1 MLADDVL
8 AAAGGI
14 DDRLYRG
21 AFTALAGRVRAAQRF
36 DLSPEVMQSARTI
49 SYSPIGA
56 QLRALPLCKLPFE
69 RTWFEWPASFAGIP
83 SERTDTYAPVPKR
96 MGALVETDA
105 SLQRGS
111 IAYAWLHPDQG
122 VNLCPLAVTFDWRA
136 DAEPVADLA
145 NHARWHV
152 NATDEQWAELAAKYA
167 RVGNSRREDV
177 VTENMRFGVIVWPP
191 MQGFVDVASRKASA
205 LQLLM
210 DASIKDIEGEAPMLR
225 AAIMLLNSRN
235 LAEHEPKPAP
245 PKLNAARARRGKP
258 PLLGYTHVRV
268 RLTRALAARAGMAAD
283 ARQPSRLH
291 LVRGHFKIRKSGVY
305 WWSPFARGTPD
316 PAHPI
321 ERQQRHVAM

>member
-8 AAAGGI
+8 AAAGTL

-21 AFTALAGRVRAAQRF
+21 AFTAFAGQVRAAQRF

-49 SYSPIGA
+49 SYSPIGG
-56 QLRALPLCKLPFE
+56 QLRALAMCKLPFE
-69 RTWFEWPASFAGIP
+69 RTWFEWPANFAGIP
-83 SERTDTYAPVPKR
+83 SVRADTYAPVPKR
-96 MGALVETDA
+96 MGALVETDP

-122 VNLCPLAVTFDWRA
+122 VNLCPLLVTFDWRA
-136 DAEPVADLA
+136 DGEAVPDLSQA
-145 NHARWHV
+145 ARWHV
-152 NATDEQWAELAAKYA
+152 NATDEQWAELAAKYP

-177 VTENMRFGVIVWPP
+177 VADNMRFGVIVNPI
-191 MQGFVDVASRKASA
+191 MQRFVDIAQRKPDAFK
-205 LQLLM
+205 LLM
-210 DASIKDIEGEAPMLR
+210 NAAIADIEGEAPMLR
-225 AAIMLLNSRN
+225 AAIMLMNSRN
-235 LAEHEPKPAP
+235 LAEHEPRPPP

-258 PLLGYTHVRV
+258 PLLSYTHVRV

-321 ERQQRHVAM
+321 ERQHRHVAM